1 MPSPNLLALSREELV
16 QFVEAHGEPRF
27 RAQQI
32 WQAVYRELVV
42 PYESITTLP
51 LALRKMLTTELPTD
65 PLCAIDVIESENRN
79 TRKVLFRL
87 GDGETVEA
95 VLMRY
100 SRRWTAC
107 LSTQVGCSV
116 GCPFCAT
123 GKSGYVRNLSVGEI
137 VGQALHFARELKQR
151 GERLSNIVYMGMGEP
166 FLNYDATLKSIRT
179 LNDQEGFA
187 LGTRAFT
194 VSTVGIVPAIERFA
208 KENLQVNLAISL
220 HVANDELRNDLVPI
234 NRRYPLAGL
243 IHACRAYAA
252 LTNRRVTFEVALID
266 GLNDSRAQARE
277 MAALLSGMLCHVN
290 VIPLNPI
297 PESSFRSSS
306 RKRTKEFATEL
317 QQAGAGIPVT
327 VRLGR
332 GIEIQAGCGQLRSQS
347 SLRQDTGNHSLSRP
361 R

>member
-1 MPSPNLLALSREELV
+1 MPNPTLLDLSREELGR
-16 QFVEAHGEPRF
+16 FVEAHGEPRF
-27 RAQQI
+27 RAWQI
-32 WQAVYRELVV
+32 WQAVYCELVF

-51 LALRKMLTTELPTD
+51 VALRKMLTTELPAD
-65 PLCAIDVIESENRN
+65 PLWAIDTIESEDRN

-95 VLMRY
+95 VLMKY
-100 SRRWTAC
+100 ARRWTAC
-107 LSTQVGCSV
+107 LSTQVGCPV
-116 GCPFCAT
+116 RCPFCAT

-166 FLNYDATLKSIRT
+166 FLNYNATLKSIRT
-179 LNDQEGFA
+179 LNSQEGFA
-187 LGTRAFT
+187 LGARAFT

-208 KENLQVNLAISL
+208 NENLQVNLAVSL
-220 HVANDELRNDLVPI
+220 HAANDELRNDLVPI
-234 NRRYPLAGL
+234 NHHYPLAEL
-243 IHACRAYAA
+243 IHACRAYTAR
-252 LTNRRVTFEVALID
+252 THRRVTFEVALID
-266 GLNDSRAQARE
+266 GLNDSQAQARE

-297 PESSFRSSS
+297 PECSFRSSS
-306 RKRTKEFATEL
+306 RKRTEAFATEL
-317 QQAGAGIPVT
+317 RQVGISVT

-347 SLRQDTGNHSLSRP
+347 AVRQDTGNHSLSRP

>member
-1 MPSPNLLALSREELV
+1 MPSPSLLDLSREELIG
-16 QFVEAHGEPRF
+16 FVEAHGEPRF

-32 WQAVYRELVV
+32 WQAVYRELVS
-42 PYESITTLP
+42 PYGSITTLP
-51 LALRKMLTTELPTD
+51 VALREMLTTELPAD
-65 PLCAIDVIESENRN
+65 PLRAIDAIESEDRN

-87 GDGETVEA
+87 GDGEAVEA
-95 VLMRY
+95 VLMKY
-100 SRRWTAC
+100 IQRWTAC

-179 LNDQEGFA
+179 LNNQEGFA
-187 LGTRAFT
+187 LGARAFT

-208 KENLQVNLAISL
+208 KENLQANLAISL
-220 HVANDELRNDLVPI
+220 HAADDELRNDLVPI
-234 NRRYPLAGL
+234 NRRYPLAEL
-243 IHACRAYAA
+243 IRACRAYAA
-252 LTNRRVTFEVALID
+252 LTHRRVTFEVALID
-266 GLNDSRAQARE
+266 GLNDSKTQARE

-297 PESSFRSSS
+297 PESPFRSSS
-306 RKRTKEFATEL
+306 RKRTARFATEL
-317 QQAGAGIPVT
+317 RQAGIPVT

-347 SLRQDTGNHSLSRP
+347 ALRQDGRNHSLSRP